1 VLPQTPNN
9 SPNDSEVL
17 GLAALASTLGDS
29 RRAQRFLDLTGIGT
43 DELRARAAEPS
54 LLSALLRFLEAHEPD
69 LVAVAEALGVE
80 PELLVQA
87 RRELERGG
95 P

>member
-1 VLPQTPNN
+1 VLPQTPND
-9 SPNDSEVL
+9 PEVL

-43 DELRARAAEPS
+43 DELRARAADPA
-54 LLSALLRFLEAHEPD
+54 LLAALLRFLEAHEPD
-69 LVAVAEALGVE
+69 LIAVAEALGVK
-80 PELLVQA
+80 PELLIQA

>member
-1 VLPQTPNN
+1 VLPRTPND
-9 SPNDSEVL
+9 PEVL

-43 DELRARAAEPS
+43 DELRARAADPA
-54 LLSALLRFLEAHEPD
+54 LLAALLRFLEAHEPD
-69 LVAVAEALGVE
+69 LIAVAEALGVK
-80 PELLVQA
+80 PELLIQA
-87 RRELERGG
+87 RRELEQAG

>member
-9 SPNDSEVL
+9 SRNDPEVL

-29 RRAQRFLDLTGIGT
+29 SRAQRFLDLTGIGT
-43 DELRARAAEPS
+43 EELRARAADPA
-54 LLSALLRFLEAHEPD
+54 LLAALLRFLEAHEPD
-69 LVAVAEALGVE
+69 LVAVAEALGVK